1 MPEEGISI
9 ERRHW
14 IYRHTL
20 TTRVTHWIN
29 ALCLLI
35 LLLSGL
41 QIFNAHPALYVGM
54 KSDFEAPILE
64 MKTTTAENIA
74 SGAAL
79 RSAQSLTRWAAVAKS
94 KEQSENTADEDDSES
109 DQPAYRGAVTV
120 FGRLFDT
127 TGWLGYAYG
136 PDGQLAFRGF
146 PSAVTLPGK
155 KDLATGRRWHFT
167 FAWLLVLNGLVYLAF
182 AIATGHIRRD
192 LWASAPEWRDIPHE
206 IWQHMRLRFPKGDE
220 ARRYNVLQK
229 LAYLTIIFIVI
240 PVMVLT
246 GMTMSPGL
254 DALFPFLA
262 PMFGGRQTA
271 RTIHFIFAF
280 GLVAF
285 VFIHVALVI
294 LSGFAN
300 NMRSMITGRYVIASR
315 ERELHEPTHPASS

>member
-1 MPEEGISI
+1 MPEEGIAI

-20 TTRVTHWIN
+20 ATRVTHWIN

-41 QIFNAHPALYVGM
+41 QIFNAHPALYFGA
-54 KSDFEAPILE
+54 KSDFEAPSLE
-64 MKTTTAENIA
+64 MKATTAENIA

-79 RSAQSLTRWAAVAKS
+79 RSAQSLERRAAANAK
-94 KEQSENTADEDDSES
+94 KESDDEDEEDDEN
-109 DQPAYRGAVTV
+109 DQPMYRGVVTA
-120 FGRLFDT
+120 FGRLFET
-127 TGWLGYAYG
+127 TGWFGYAYG
-136 PDGQLAFRGF
+136 PDGQLAPRGF
-146 PSAVTLPGK
+146 PSAVTLPGAR
-155 KDLATGRRWHFT
+155 DLATGRRWHFT
-167 FAWLLVLNGLVYLAF
+167 FAWLLVVNGLVYLALAF
-182 AIATGHIRRD
+182 ATGHIRRD
-192 LWASAPEWRDIPHE
+192 LWASARDWRDIPHE
-206 IWQHMRLRFPKGDE
+206 IWQHIRFRFPKGDE

-229 LAYLTIIFIVI
+229 LAYLSVIFILI

-254 DALFPFLA
+254 DARFPFLA

-271 RTIHFIFAF
+271 RTIHFILAF

-285 VFIHVALVI
+285 VFIHVAMVI

-315 ERELHEPTHPASS
+315 QRELHDPTPPASP